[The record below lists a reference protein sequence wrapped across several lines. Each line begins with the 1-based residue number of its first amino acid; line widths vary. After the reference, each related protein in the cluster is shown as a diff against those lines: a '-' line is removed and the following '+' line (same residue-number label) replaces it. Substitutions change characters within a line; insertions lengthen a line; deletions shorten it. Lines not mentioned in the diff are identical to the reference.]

1 MNNFGYILAFLLGLG
16 GGVIASRL
24 YYEKQIDNY
33 EKEIETF
40 MEDAKALQEEFI
52 KDAKT
57 LQEKL
62 QKEQDSYE
70 EAKKEYEKIE
80 KEEHEEKVEVDN
92 FNKDAEIYPISL
104 QQFDNEANEGFDRL
118 TLYYYEEDDT
128 LADENEEII
137 SNAEEIIGDSLLY
150 FDDDDSA
157 IYIRNNK
164 IGALL
169 EVLVVHGSYA
179 RDVLGIVEE

>member
-1 MNNFGYILAFLLGLG
+1 MNNFGYILAFLLGVG

-40 MEDAKALQEEFI
+40 MEDAK
-52 KDAKT
+52 D

-92 FNKDAEIYPISL
+92 FNKDAEIYTISL

-128 LADENEEII
+128 LSDENEEII
-137 SNAEEIIGDSLLY
+137 SNAEEIVGDSLLY
-150 FDDDDSA
+150 FDDDDNA

-179 RDVLGIVEE
+179 RDVLGIVEK

>member
-40 MEDAKALQEEFI
+40 MENE
-52 KDAKT
+52 KT

-62 QKEQDSYE
+62 QKEQVSYE
-70 EAKKEYEKIE
+70 DAKKEYEKIE

-137 SNAEEIIGDSLLY
+137 SNAEEIVGDSLLY
-150 FDDDDSA
+150 FDNDDSA

-179 RDVLGIVEE
+179 RDVLGIVEK

>member
-1 MNNFGYILAFLLGLG
+1 MNNLGYILAFLLGVG
-16 GGVIASRL
+16 GGIIASRL

-40 MEDAKALQEEFI
+40 MEDAKA
-52 KDAKT
+52 

-104 QQFDNEANEGFDRL
+104 QQFDNEANEGLDRL

-137 SNAEEIIGDSLLY
+137 SNAEEIVGDSLLY
-150 FDDDDSA
+150 FDDDDNA

-179 RDVLGIVEE
+179 RDVLGIVEK

>member
-40 MEDAKALQEEFI
+40 MEDAKA
-52 KDAKT
+52 

-137 SNAEEIIGDSLLY
+137 SNAEEIVGDSLLY
-150 FDDDDSA
+150 FDDDDNA

>member
-40 MEDAKALQEEFI
+40 MEDAKALQEE
-52 KDAKT
+52 
-57 LQEKL
+57 L

-137 SNAEEIIGDSLLY
+137 SNAEEIVGDSLLY
-150 FDDDDSA
+150 FDDDDNA

>member
-1 MNNFGYILAFLLGLG
+1 MNNLGYILAFLLGVG

-40 MEDAKALQEEFI
+40 MEDAK
-52 KDAKT
+52 T

-70 EAKKEYEKIE
+70 EAKKKYEKIE

-137 SNAEEIIGDSLLY
+137 SNAEEIVGDSLLY
-150 FDDDDSA
+150 FDNDDNA